1 MEKENL
7 CILMEINI
15 KEIGLIIKQKE
26 LENILDQKA
35 DTTKE
40 VGKLM
45 SLRDLV

>member
-1 MEKENL
+1 
-7 CILMEINI
+7 MEINI

-26 LENILDQKA
+26 LESILDQKG